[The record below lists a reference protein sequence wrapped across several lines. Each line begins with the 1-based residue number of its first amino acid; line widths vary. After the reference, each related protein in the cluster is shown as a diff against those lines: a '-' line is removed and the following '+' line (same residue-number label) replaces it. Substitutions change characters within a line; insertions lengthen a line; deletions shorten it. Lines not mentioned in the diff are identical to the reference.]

1 MDLSPH
7 LKAFGAVLKDCRT
20 QRGLSCEELA
30 QRSDVSVETL
40 VSVECGSPDGLGLNE
55 ICRIAE
61 ALGLEP
67 CDLMR
72 RYEAAVTARWW

>member
-1 MDLSPH
+1 VELSPH
-7 LKAFGAVLKDCRT
+7 LKAFGAALSECRT
-20 QRGLSCEELA
+20 EQGLSREELA
-30 QRSDVSVETL
+30 QRSGVPVETL
-40 VSVECGSPDGLGLNE
+40 MSVERGLPDGLGLHE
-55 ICRIAE
+55 ICRIAG